1 MENKNKNVH
10 QINIENLD
18 EEEEANAA
26 ESIMISLNDI
36 PIEID
41 EHIHDVRQNGMS
53 KFTPDNGKT
62 FKKNKPEYVIRL
74 DPDDSVGEFKS
85 EDEFIGRSNT
95 NLPLPQDMRLLDD
108 VKSVNHQQYED
119 LKNEIYIESAMKDL
133 EKQMMNSSK

>member
-1 MENKNKNVH
+1 
-10 QINIENLD
+10 
-18 EEEEANAA
+18 
-26 ESIMISLNDI
+26 
-36 PIEID
+36 
-41 EHIHDVRQNGMS
+41 
-53 KFTPDNGKT
+53 
-62 FKKNKPEYVIRL
+62 VIRL